1 MDLETLSILII
12 AGFVAA
18 FFDSIVGGGGLI
30 ATPSLMLTG
39 LPIHTVL
46 GTNKLAAFMS
56 NITSVYNFWS
66 AGKINFKM
74 LRLPAAI
81 SFVMSAIGATLTM
94 TMSVEFLKNF
104 IVVMLVIVA
113 AYTIFKKDLGEVSSF
128 ADSKK
133 SWSIICGS
141 TVILGF
147 YDGFFGPG
155 SGSFWIFAF
164 IIAGFDFVA
173 AAASTRFVNF
183 MSVIA
188 STIVFILFGKVN
200 FLYGIILG
208 ISMMFGAYAGTKFAL
223 NRGLKVIKP
232 MYLCVTLTLISKQ
245 LYDIFLK

>member
-1 MDLETLSILII
+1 MDLETLSILIV

-46 GTNKLAAFMS
+46 GTNKLAALMS
-56 NITSVYNFWS
+56 NITSVYNFWK
-66 AGKINFKM
+66 AGRINFKM
-74 LRLPAAI
+74 LRVPAAI
-81 SFVMSAIGATLTM
+81 SFIMSTIGAALTL

-113 AYTIFKKDLGEVSSF
+113 TYTIFKKNMGSVSSF
-128 ADSKK
+128 DDSKK
-133 SWSIICGS
+133 SYLIICGS
-141 TVILGF
+141 TMVLGF

-164 IIAGFDFVA
+164 IIAGFDFVS
-173 AAASTRFVNF
+173 AAASTRLVNF

-188 STIVFILFGKVN
+188 STIVFAMAGKIN
-200 FLYGIILG
+200 IMYGLIMG
-208 ISMMFGAYAGTKFAL
+208 VAMMFGAYVGTKFAL
-223 NRGLKVIKP
+223 NSGLRVIKP
-232 MYLCVTLTLISKQ
+232 MYLCVTITLISKQ
-245 LYDIFLK
+245 LYDIFWK

>member
-1 MDLETLSILII
+1 MDLETLSILIV

-46 GTNKLAAFMS
+46 GTNKLAALMS
-56 NITSVYNFWS
+56 NITSVYNFWK
-66 AGKINFKM
+66 AGRINFKM
-74 LRLPAAI
+74 LRVPAAI
-81 SFVMSAIGATLTM
+81 SFIMSTIGAALTL

-113 AYTIFKKDLGEVSSF
+113 TYTIFKKNMGSVSSF
-128 ADSKK
+128 DDSKK
-133 SWSIICGS
+133 SYLIICGS
-141 TVILGF
+141 TIVLGF

-164 IIAGFDFVA
+164 IIAGFDFVS
-173 AAASTRFVNF
+173 AAASTRLVNF

-188 STIVFILFGKVN
+188 STIVFAMAGKIN
-200 FLYGIILG
+200 IMYGLIMG
-208 ISMMFGAYAGTKFAL
+208 VAMMFGAYVGTKFAL
-223 NRGLKVIKP
+223 NSGLRVIKP
-232 MYLCVTLTLISKQ
+232 MYLCVTITLISKQ
-245 LYDIFLK
+245 LYDIFWK

>member
-1 MDLETLSILII
+1 MDLETLSILVIS
-12 AGFVAA
+12 GFVAA

-46 GTNKLAAFMS
+46 GTNKLAALMS
-56 NITSVYNFWS
+56 NITSVYNFWV

-74 LRLPAAI
+74 LRVPAAI
-81 SFVMSAIGATLTM
+81 SFLMSAIGAMLTM

-104 IVVMLVIVA
+104 IVIMLVLVA
-113 AYTIFKKDLGEVSSF
+113 LYTILKKDLGNVSSF
-128 ADSKK
+128 SDNKN
-133 SWSIICGS
+133 SWIIIYTS
-141 TVILGF
+141 TIILGF

-164 IIAGFDFVA
+164 IIAGFDFVSA
-173 AAASTRFVNF
+173 AANTRVVNF

-188 STIVFILFGKVN
+188 STIVFVIFGKVN
-200 FLYGIILG
+200 FLYGIIMG
-208 ISMMFGAYAGTKFAL
+208 ISMMFGAYVGTKFAL
-223 NRGLKVIKP
+223 NRGLHIIKP
-232 MYLCVTLTLISKQ
+232 MYLCVTFALIGKQ